1 MGNASSTDKS
11 LREYKTLENVLDYIA
26 SNYILTSDFKTLTN
40 LHEEQYCQDLVIL
53 TRDIL
58 DKNFNEME
66 LTYLSQRVKGKETI
80 DEEKREKFMYTTKN
94 KLEKADKSSSLRKK
108 RLCQG
113 ISKFYVKIG
122 HVYAAIVT
130 TINPI
135 YSYKDE
141 EGNIVKTPLSQKDT
155 IPKNAK
161 DRKLLRNGLC
171 YNRINQLRH
180 GQDFVNIPEDGNITL
195 SPDICGD
202 NVDLM
207 DEPGIPEL
215 EALYFDKFDYKTGAF
230 SSMRESTKKKYKED
244 VEKFYKAFTGKDTM
258 PEEPINSFSDIKLS
272 AFDKNDVCSTR
283 NPKKEKVTGNL
294 KDELFQKYALTLQGM
309 VKKSYNVQERLLEII
324 NQMFTFDVDKKEN
337 KRVVRIHPKLNE
349 SLLSEIIDKTRTL
362 ILNYYLTCEKDYTKA
377 VKLYETI
384 VNNQIRETT
393 MNQVEDLEETKEKL
407 LNQ

>member
-1 MGNASSTDKS
+1 MGNTSSSNKS

-26 SNYILTSDFKTLTN
+26 SNYILTSDFKTLTK
-40 LHEEQYCQDLVIL
+40 LHEEQYCQDLVVL
-53 TRDIL
+53 TRDII

-66 LTYLSQRVKGKETI
+66 LSYLSQRLKGKDI
-80 DEEKREKFMYTTKN
+80 VDEEKKETFVYTTKDR
-94 KLEKADKSSSLRKK
+94 LDTSDKSSKVRKK
-108 RLCQG
+108 RICQG
-113 ISKFYVKIG
+113 IAKFYVKIA

-141 EGNIVKTPLSQKDT
+141 AGNVIKTPLSQKDT

-161 DRKLLRNGLC
+161 DRKILRNGLC

-180 GQDFVNIPEDGNITL
+180 GQDFTHIPEDGEITI

-202 NVDLM
+202 NANLM

-215 EALYFDKFDYKTGAF
+215 QSLYYDKFDYATGTF
-230 SSMRESTKKKYKED
+230 SEMRDTTKAKYKSD
-244 VEKFYKAFTGKDTM
+244 VEKFYKAFTGSDSLPDT
-258 PEEPINSFSDIKLS
+258 PLHTFSDIKLS
-272 AFDKNDVCSTR
+272 AYNKNNVCS
-283 NPKKEKVTGNL
+283 NKKSMRTKVTGSL
-294 KDELFQKYALTLQGM
+294 KDELFQKYALTLQDM
-309 VKKSYNVQERLLEII
+309 VRKSHSVQGQLLDII
-324 NQMFTFDVDKKEN
+324 NQLFTFDVDEKEG

-349 SLLSEIIDKTRTL
+349 KLLSDIIDRTRQT

-384 VNNQIRETT
+384 VNNQIKETT
-393 MNQVEDLEETKEKL
+393 INQVEELEQKRDTL
-407 LNQ
+407 LNT